1 MKRHPLGT
9 KIVNL
14 SVLLDVLMIMIFYYM
29 IISQTQMNQQQEMEK
44 NNTSYYEQ
52 QLEKVT
58 AENEKLKNTLQCKIY
73 TVTISLLFYDDSH
86 RSIEITQSNKK
97 TPEVFTF
104 DDTAM
109 ENTISSVYAY
119 LSALME
125 NSLDAFHLELCYNGD
140 TVYSK
145 DVRAI
150 VNTINQLRT
159 EADKY
164 VEYTEL
170 EMSKYATGNT
180 THN

>member
-1 MKRHPLGT
+1 MKRHPIGT

-29 IISQTQMNQQQEMEK
+29 ITCKVQMNQQQETAEI
-44 NNTSYYEQ
+44 NTSYYEQ
-52 QLEKVT
+52 QLDKVT
-58 AENEKLKNTLQCKIY
+58 AENEKLKDTLQCKIY

-86 RSIEITQSNKK
+86 RSIEIAQSGQD

-104 DDTAM
+104 DDATM
-109 ENTISSVYAY
+109 EDTISSVYTY
-119 LSALME
+119 LSAFME
-125 NSLDAFHLELCYNGD
+125 ESPDAFHLELCYNGD

-150 VNTINQLRT
+150 VNMINQLRT
-159 EADKY
+159 EAEKY

-180 THN
+180 TKN